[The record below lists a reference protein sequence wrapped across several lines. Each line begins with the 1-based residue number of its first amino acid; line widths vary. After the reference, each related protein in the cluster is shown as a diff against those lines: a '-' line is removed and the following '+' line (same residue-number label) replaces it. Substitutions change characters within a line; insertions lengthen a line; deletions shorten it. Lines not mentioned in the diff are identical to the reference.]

1 MECLQPREVH
11 SCEVAKHGI
20 YFASRTIRLY
30 READVSQEETGRS
43 TEQSRRGVVYYIESR
58 RFLIRDSPRPATTYE
73 QKTGGADGVKGA

>member
-43 TEQSRRGVVYYIESR
+43 TEQSRRGMGPS
-58 RFLIRDSPRPATTYE
+58 TYARIME
-73 QKTGGADGVKGA
+73 PSVPTSLRHFAP

>member
-20 YFASRTIRLY
+20 YFASRTIHLY

-43 TEQSRRGVVYYIESR
+43 TEQSRRGMGPSTYARIMEITSGSTDSQPGTRSNLQRLVV
-58 RFLIRDSPRPATTYE
+58 
-73 QKTGGADGVKGA
+73 